1 LANFPVA
8 YCGLKIITSLRS
20 VSLIF
25 SEGAINYQSLFA
37 LKNTNT
43 TEAEIDNNK
52 QAKQKPWNI
61 LVNDLAIHNYSLNFT
76 DKTVTLAA
84 QIDLTSINIK
94 SSQLSTEKSA
104 ILPLNLDFVFN
115 GTGKISLAGKTRL
128 KPLSSQIDLTIKDLA
143 LKEFQ
148 PCVNKFARLDI
159 VSGLF
164 NIKANINLQEKQGKP
179 LAIIFKADS
188 HIIDNVITRDKVS
201 NNDFIK
207 WKKLN
212 ISKINVNTT
221 ANSYNIDTIKLDK
234 LYSRVLIRK
243 DKSININDILISAK
257 NNR

>member
-8 YCGLKIITSLRS
+8 YCGLKIIPSLRS

-61 LVNDLAIHNYSLNFT
+61 LVNDLAINNYSLNFT
-76 DKTVTLAA
+76 DKTVTPAA

-188 HIIDNVITRDKVS
+188 HIDNVITRDKVS